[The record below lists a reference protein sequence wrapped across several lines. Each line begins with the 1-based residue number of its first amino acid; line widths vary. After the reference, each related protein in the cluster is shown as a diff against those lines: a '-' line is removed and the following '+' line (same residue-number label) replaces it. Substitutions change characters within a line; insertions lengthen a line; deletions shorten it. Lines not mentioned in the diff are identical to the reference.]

1 VALSR
6 RSKLTLISGSPALL
20 MKAARFRRSEIH
32 SFFPGDR
39 EGGSVS
45 RAGQIALD
53 SGLMNPD
60 LLANGY
66 DQAAQKA

>member
-1 VALSR
+1 
-6 RSKLTLISGSPALL
+6 